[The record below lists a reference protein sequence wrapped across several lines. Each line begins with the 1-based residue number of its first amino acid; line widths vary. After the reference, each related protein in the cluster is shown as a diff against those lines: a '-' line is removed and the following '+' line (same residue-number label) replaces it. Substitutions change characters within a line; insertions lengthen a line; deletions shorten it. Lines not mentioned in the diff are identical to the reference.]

1 MIRVVVNQLKNS
13 YAFADK
19 VHGSFAD
26 VRVPQTTIDTLQS
39 LITLPLVRPDVFRK
53 GILKDNFISGV
64 LLFGPPGTGKVLF
77 INMNHA
83 LL

>member
-1 MIRVVVNQLKNS
+1 MHQLKNS
-13 YAFADK
+13 YAFTVK

-64 LLFGPPGTGKVLF
+64 LLFGPPGTGKVFVSIWDHGVYLKD
-77 INMNHA
+77 
-83 LL
+83 